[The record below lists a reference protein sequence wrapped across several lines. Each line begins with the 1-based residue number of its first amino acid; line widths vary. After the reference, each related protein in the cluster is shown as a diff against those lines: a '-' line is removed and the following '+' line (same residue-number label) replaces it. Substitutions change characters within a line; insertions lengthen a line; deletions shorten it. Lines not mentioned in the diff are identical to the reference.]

1 MYAPLKK
8 KKTPPFISIHIPICD
23 EPPEIVIPVI
33 ESCLNQTY
41 SNFEIIVFDN
51 NSTQVLIGN
60 Q

>member
-1 MYAPLKK
+1 M
-8 KKTPPFISIHIPICD
+8 PICD

-41 SNFEIIVFDN
+41 SNFEITVFDN